1 MALPSFGIPQK
12 SIVRNFAK
20 ENKLIVIEDCAH
32 VLKANFDDGKSDV
45 FNDEYSI
52 LSFSKFVDCSPLGGL
67 QSSNQDFL
75 KIVDQRDKSI

>member
-1 MALPSFGIPQK
+1 MLYHQFGIPQK

-52 LSFSKFVDCSPLGGL
+52 QFFKVC
-67 QSSNQDFL
+67 
-75 KIVDQRDKSI
+75 